1 MPITLNDVSF
11 LYNPGTT
18 LEVKALNRLNV
29 NFKEGEITGIIGPTG
44 SGKSTL
50 LMLLNG
56 LLKPTAGEVT
66 VDNLSTTNK
75 VNLKAIRQKVQLI
88 FQYPEHQLFAE
99 TVWEELAF
107 GPKNFG
113 IEITEQKATLLLEQ
127 VGLSEQY
134 LHSSPFEL
142 SGGEKR
148 RLAIASVLGISPK
161 YLVLDEPAVALD
173 PLGKET
179 IYNLLFSLKKQGV
192 TVIIVSHNMDEVARL
207 CDKILVL
214 DRGNLIAF
222 GDKNQVFLKL
232 LEKNVQG
239 LSLPVYA
246 EVIKL
251 LRERGFNVDPKFSL
265 EETVA
270 EILKVVQNNAKH

>member
-161 YLVLDEPAVALD
+161 YLVLDEPAAALD